1 VLRCVYTDLDGTL
14 VGPDGSLFHDV
25 EGSWSN
31 LAARGLE
38 AAQRGGAEIVPV
50 SGRRREGVRVV
61 SRLLGTPAYIYEV
74 GAGLVIDGHEEF
86 LTGDLQPTADQTIFE
101 QITASGA
108 LELLFEH
115 FGGLLEFHSPWHLN
129 REVSHLLRGDIDV
142 FEANKLLDS
151 HGHESLRLVE
161 NGMIVVDGK
170 HVHAYHLMPRA
181 ASKVR
186 AVARHMQA
194 RAYAR
199 EETIAVGDSREDLEM
214 AEVVGRF
221 FLVANA
227 VENDPSIRDAI
238 GGRPNISIT
247 EAAHGEG
254 FYEAVVRSLAEQR

>member
-25 EGSWSN
+25 EGNWSN

-38 AAQRGGAEIVPV
+38 AADRGGAELVPV

-61 SRLLGTPAYIYEV
+61 ARIVGAPAFIYEV
-74 GAGLVIDGHEEF
+74 GCGLVIDGHEEF
-86 LTGDLQPTADQTIFE
+86 LTGDLQPTDDKTIFQ
-101 QITASGA
+101 QITESGA
-108 LELLFEH
+108 LELLFDH
-115 FGGLLEFHSPWHLN
+115 YAGLLEYHSPWHLN
-129 REVSHLLRGDIDV
+129 RDISHLLRGDVDV
-142 FEANKLLDS
+142 FEANKLLDQNG
-151 HGHESLRLVE
+151 HGSLRLVE
-161 NGMIVVDGK
+161 NGMIRVDGRLL
-170 HVHAYHLMPRA
+170 HAYHLMPGG

-194 RAYAR
+194 RMYER
-199 EETIAVGDSREDLEM
+199 DETIAIGDSREDLDM
-214 AEVVGRF
+214 ADAVGHF

-238 GGRPNISIT
+238 GGRPNVSVT

-254 FYEAVVRSLAEQR
+254 FYEAVVRSLAERR

>member
-25 EGSWSN
+25 EGNWSS

-38 AAQRGGAEIVPV
+38 ACDRGGAEIVPV

-61 SRLLGTPAYIYEV
+61 ARMLGAPAFIYEV

-86 LTGDLQPTADQTIFE
+86 LTGDLQPTADKTIFQ
-101 QITASGA
+101 QITDSGA
-108 LELLFEH
+108 VELLFDH
-115 FGGLLEFHSPWHLN
+115 FGELLEFHSPWHLN
-129 REVSHLLRGDIDV
+129 RDISHLMRGDVDV
-142 FEANKLLDS
+142 FEANKLLADN
-151 HGHESLRLVE
+151 GHESLRLVE
-161 NGMIVVDGK
+161 NGMIPVDGRLT
-170 HVHAYHLMPRA
+170 HAYHLMPRV

-199 EETIAVGDSREDLEM
+199 EETIAVGDSREDLEI
-214 AEVVGRF
+214 AEAVGRF

-238 GGRPNISIT
+238 GGRPNITVT

-254 FYEAVVRSLAEQR
+254 FYEAVVRSLAERR

>member
-1 VLRCVYTDLDGTL
+1 MLRCVYTDLDGTL
-14 VGPDGSLFHDV
+14 LGPDGSLFHDV
-25 EGSWSN
+25 EGGWTN
-31 LAARGLE
+31 LAVRGIE
-38 AAQRGGAEIVPV
+38 AAERAGAEIVPV
-50 SGRRREGVRVV
+50 SGRRREGVRVI
-61 SRLLGTPAYIYEV
+61 SRLLCAPSYIYEV
-74 GAGLVIDGHEEF
+74 GCAVVIDGHEEF
-86 LTGDLQPTADQTIFE
+86 LTGDLQPTADKTIFQ
-101 QITASGA
+101 QITDSGA
-108 LELLFEH
+108 LELLFDH

-129 REVSHLLRGDIDV
+129 RDVSHLLRGDVDV
-142 FEANKLLDS
+142 FEANKLLDQN
-151 HGHESLRLVE
+151 GHEQLRLVE

-214 AEVVGRF
+214 AEAVGRF

-227 VENDPSIRDAI
+227 VEHDPAIRDAI
-238 GGRPNISIT
+238 GGRPNITVT